1 MAGIFGIIAQ
11 KNSSK
16 LQKLRL
22 KSVFPIQKLR
32 LKSVSKL
39 HKLRLKS
46 VIKNVN
52 VCALRY
58 CNNSFTVCIFL
69 LILCRQFLW

>member
-22 KSVFPIQKLR
+22 KSVSPIQ
-32 LKSVSKL
+32 
-39 HKLRLKS
+39 KLRLKS

-52 VCALRY
+52 ICVLGY
-58 CNNSFTVCIFL
+58 CNKSFTVCIFL